1 MSALAWPSLYLV
13 LDATEWAIRLVM
25 LVYVPQRRSAAAAR
39 TWLLL
44 IFLLPIP
51 GLLIYA
57 AIGRIRMPAE
67 RLARQ
72 RRVSGM
78 IRDWQRDH
86 PVAPPADPRTA
97 HLAQLVH
104 SLGDFR
110 ALEGNAVELL
120 PDYAASIDRL
130 AADIDAATRSVHL
143 LFYIFADDDHG
154 GRVVAALLRA
164 RARGVECRVL
174 VDAVGSRKFR
184 LGQLLARLQAA
195 GIPAREALPAGLF
208 RRGAARF
215 DLRNHRKIAVID
227 DRVAYTGSQNLVN
240 PVFVPGFPN
249 AELVARVAGPV
260 VLQMQAVFLEDWYFE
275 TGELPPAPEEIAMP
289 ARAGTMRAQ
298 LLPSGPGYERE
309 NAQELLVH
317 LFHRAERQIVIT
329 TPYFVPDER
338 FLQALRTAVRRGVEV
353 RLIVANP
360 VDRWLM
366 GLAQRSYFDE
376 LLEAGV
382 RIHLYRPHFLH
393 AKHVSIDDDLAIVGS
408 VNMDI
413 RSFALNAEVAL
424 LVYDAAVVRAL
435 EAVQARYLADAIAL
449 TPEEWARRPWWVR
462 VAQNTAR
469 LADSLL

>member
-1 MSALAWPSLYLV
+1 MHSFTWPSLYVL
-13 LDATEWAIRLVM
+13 LDAVEWVIRLVM
-25 LVYVPQRRSAAAAR
+25 LVYVPQRRSTAAAR
-39 TWLLL
+39 SWLLL

-51 GLLIYA
+51 GVLVYA

-72 RRVSGM
+72 RRASGM
-78 IRDWQRDH
+78 IRDWQRAH
-86 PVAPPADPRTA
+86 PVAPPPDARTA
-97 HLAQLVH
+97 RLAQLVH
-104 SLGDFR
+104 ALGDFR
-110 ALEGNAVELL
+110 ALDGNAVELL
-120 PDYAASIDRL
+120 PDYGASIDRL
-130 AADIDAATRSVHL
+130 AADIDAATASVHL
-143 LFYIFADDDHG
+143 LYYIFADDDHG
-154 GRVVAALLRA
+154 GRVVSALLRA

-184 LGQLLARLQAA
+184 LGELLARLQAA

-227 DRVAYTGSQNLVN
+227 DRIGYAGSQNLVD
-240 PVFVPGFPN
+240 PGFVPGFPN
-249 AELVARVAGPV
+249 EELVARVEGPV
-260 VLQMQAVFLEDWYFE
+260 VAQMQAVFLEDWYFE
-275 TGELPPAPEEIAMP
+275 TGELPSAPEAITLP
-289 ARAGTMRAQ
+289 PSAGGARAQ

-317 LFHRAERQIVIT
+317 LFHRARRRIVIT
-329 TPYFVPDER
+329 TPYFVPDEP
-338 FLQALRTAVRRGVEV
+338 FLQALRTAVRREVEV

-360 VDRWLM
+360 VDRRLM
-366 GLAQRSYFDE
+366 GLAQRSFFDE

-413 RSFALNAEVAL
+413 RSFALNSEVAL
-424 LVYDAAVVRAL
+424 LVYDAEVVRRL
-435 EAVQARYLADAIAL
+435 EAVQARYLADAITL
-449 TPEEWARRPWWVR
+449 TPEAWARRPWWIR